1 MSGLGIYIVLVII
14 IVFFVIY
21 EYNFCTRL
29 RNKCYQS
36 KSSIDVFLTQRFDL
50 IPNLVE
56 VVKGYA
62 KYEKETL
69 AEVVELR
76 KLYDK
81 NKEFYYSTRLNNEL
95 NHMLAIA
102 EDIPELKANEQFLM
116 LQRQLIK
123 MESQLQAARRN
134 YNGDVTLYNTKIEQF
149 PAVLIASSFGFSG
162 LELYKAE
169 EYKKTRVNID
179 IDME

>member
-1 MSGLGIYIVLVII
+1 MSGFRVYFF
-14 IVFFVIY
+14 IVFVIVAFAIY

-69 AEVVELR
+69 VEITKLR
-76 KLYDK
+76 KMYDQS
-81 NKEFYYSTRLNNEL
+81 KEFYYSKRINNEL
-95 NHMLAIA
+95 NTMVAIA
-102 EDIPELKANEQFLM
+102 EAVPELKANEQFLS

-134 YNGDVTLYNTKIEQF
+134 YNGDVTLYNTKIGQF
-149 PAVLIASSFGFSG
+149 PTNFIASNFGFTE

-169 EYKKTRVNID
+169 DFKKQKLD
-179 IDME
+179 IDL

>member
-1 MSGLGIYIVLVII
+1 MSGLGIYIILVII
-14 IVFFVIY
+14 LVFFVIY

-62 KYEKETL
+62 KYERETL

-81 NKEFYYSTRLNNEL
+81 NKEFYY
-95 NHMLAIA
+95 
-102 EDIPELKANEQFLM
+102 
-116 LQRQLIK
+116 
-123 MESQLQAARRN
+123 
-134 YNGDVTLYNTKIEQF
+134 
-149 PAVLIASSFGFSG
+149 
-162 LELYKAE
+162 
-169 EYKKTRVNID
+169 
-179 IDME
+179 

>member
-1 MSGLGIYIVLVII
+1 MAFIVICILITSFI
-14 IVFFVIY
+14 IY

-69 AEVVELR
+69 ENIAKLR
-76 KLYDK
+76 AMYDV
-81 NKEFYYSTRLNNEL
+81 NKTFKYSTKLNLALNN
-95 NHMLAIA
+95 MVAVA
-102 EDIPELKANEQFLM
+102 ESVPELKANEQFLM

-149 PAVLIASSFGFSG
+149 PTVFVAGMFGFVG
-162 LELYKAE
+162 LELYKTE
-169 EYKKTRVNID
+169 DFKISNVEVNLK
-179 IDME
+179 

>member
-1 MSGLGIYIVLVII
+1 MSFLGACFTVFIILVG
-14 IVFFVIY
+14 FVMF

-62 KYEKETL
+62 QYEKNTL
-69 AEVVELR
+69 QKIAELR
-76 KLYDK
+76 SMYDK
-81 NKEFYYSTRLNNEL
+81 SKEFYYSTKLNNEL
-95 NHMLAIA
+95 NNMISVA
-102 EDIPELKANEQFLM
+102 EAVPELHASEQFLE
-116 LQRQLIK
+116 LQRQLAK

-134 YNGDVTLYNTKIEQF
+134 YNGDVTLYNTKIQQF
-149 PAVLIASSFGFSG
+149 PTNLISAQFGFAE
-162 LELYKAE
+162 LELFKAE
-169 EYKKTRVNID
+169 EYKKENIRVD
-179 IDME
+179 L

>member
-1 MSGLGIYIVLVII
+1 MSGFGIYFFIVFI
-14 IVFFVIY
+14 IVAFVIY

-69 AEVVELR
+69 IEISKLR
-76 KLYDK
+76 TMYDK
-81 NKEFYYSTRLNNEL
+81 SKEFYYSTKLNNEL
-95 NHMLAIA
+95 NAMIAIA
-102 EDIPELKANEQFLM
+102 EGVPELKANEQFLN

-134 YNGDVTLYNTKIEQF
+134 YNGDVTLYNTKIQQF
-149 PAVLIASSFGFSG
+149 PTSIVASNFGFAE
-162 LELYKAE
+162 LELFKADE
-169 EYKKTRVNID
+169 FKKQKID
-179 IDME
+179 VVI

>member
-1 MSGLGIYIVLVII
+1 MSGLGIYLILVII
-14 IVFFVIY
+14 LVFFVIY
-21 EYNFCTRL
+21 EFNFCTRL

-62 KYEKETL
+62 KYERETL

>member
-1 MSGLGIYIVLVII
+1 MNFMGSCLILFVAFVGYII
-14 IVFFVIY
+14 F

-62 KYEKETL
+62 KYEQNTL
-69 AEVVELR
+69 QRIAELR
-76 KLYDK
+76 SMYDK
-81 NKEFYYSTRLNNEL
+81 SKEFYYSTKLNNEL
-95 NHMLAIA
+95 NNIISVA
-102 EDIPELKANEQFLM
+102 ESVPELNASEQFLE
-116 LQRQLIK
+116 LQRQLAK

-134 YNGDVTLYNTKIEQF
+134 YNGDVTLYNKKIQQF
-149 PAVLIASSFGFSG
+149 PTKMISAQFGFTE
-162 LELYKAE
+162 LELFKAE
-169 EYKKTRVNID
+169 EYKKENIRVD
-179 IDME
+179 L

>member
-1 MSGLGIYIVLVII
+1 MSGLGIYIILVII
-14 IVFFVIY
+14 LVFFIIY

-62 KYEKETL
+62 KYERETL

-149 PAVLIASSFGFSG
+149 PAVLIASSFGFAG

>member
-1 MSGLGIYIVLVII
+1 
-14 IVFFVIY
+14 
-21 EYNFCTRL
+21 
-29 RNKCYQS
+29 
-36 KSSIDVFLTQRFDL
+36 
-50 IPNLVE
+50 
-56 VVKGYA
+56 
-62 KYEKETL
+62 
-69 AEVVELR
+69 
-76 KLYDK
+76 
-81 NKEFYYSTRLNNEL
+81 
-95 NHMLAIA
+95 MLAIA